1 MPGDVNPKRGLYF
14 PYQPLP
20 QTCDYSFDLSSSDAN
35 DLQRWGKPKFKKDPQ
50 RDSTEVL
57 NECDLRTPYS
67 ATREPRNL
75 EPSRRTDLQP
85 HLCRAD
91 LICIHCDQHSHLGL
105 S

>member
-1 MPGDVNPKRGLYF
+1 MPGDVNPKRDGGNLNLKKTLSVTAQKSSTNVTF
-14 PYQPLP
+14 VHPTAPPESHVFLPLTLAHP
-20 QTCDYSFDLSSSDAN
+20 E
-35 DLQRWGKPKFKKDPQ
+35 
-50 RDSTEVL
+50 STRVHYL
-57 NECDLRTPYS
+57 CTP
-67 ATREPRNL
+67 APNPACRNL